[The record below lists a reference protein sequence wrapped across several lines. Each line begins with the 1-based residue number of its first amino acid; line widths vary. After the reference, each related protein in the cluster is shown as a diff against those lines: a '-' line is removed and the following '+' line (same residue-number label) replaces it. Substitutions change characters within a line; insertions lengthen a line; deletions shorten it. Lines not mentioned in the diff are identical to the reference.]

1 MKDRKENIDLVC
13 SVAELASLFEKPAGI
28 QGFLQNVVELVSDH
42 MHSDVCSIYLYE
54 REEQELVLRAT
65 KGLHSDSIGNVRLK
79 IGEGITGLALRE
91 LRPILEPRASDSPFF
106 KRIPDINEEQ
116 YEAFLAVPIRRGL
129 TRIGVI
135 TLQHRRIDYF
145 DAQDSKALRAIAS
158 QLAATLE
165 NVGLLMELRDG
176 PEKVSPS
183 PNTAPGGVIG
193 GIVAAGGIAIGSVTV
208 FGHGPDRL
216 GEQWTPDAAGTA
228 SADDA
233 QSGEDLLRSA
243 IERTEEQLET
253 LQRKMEEDLAD
264 IATLI
269 FNAHLLML
277 RDDEFTGRMVE
288 LARGGEAPWS
298 AVRKVVERFVGIFS
312 QSKNARIQ
320 EKVQDIQD
328 LGHRILVNLD
338 RGADVHADY
347 RGAVVV
353 TARLFP
359 SELVRLV
366 AQNAEGIVVSGGG
379 SPTSHIS
386 ILARSLAIP
395 VLFVSD
401 DRVLHTPDGTGAILD
416 CELGRLLIDTDRET
430 ADVYRSRIAEQ
441 TRTQISADDVPEQ
454 CRTGDDVRVQ
464 VLANANLLQDA
475 RLARRNKAEGIGLY
489 RSEFPFIVRDDFP
502 SEEEQVSTY
511 RRIIEATGEREVTLR
526 TLDIGGDKLLR
537 FLPDAREENP
547 FLGLRGIRFCLANRE
562 IFADQLRAML
572 RAGVGADLRIMFPMV
587 SSLDEFLEAREILD
601 LCADELRRDG
611 MEHNGAPLIGAMV
624 ELPSAVE
631 CAPELAAASDFLC
644 IGSND
649 LIMYM
654 LAVDR
659 TNEHV
664 GSMYQSYHPSV
675 LRAIKR
681 LVDSIGDKVTELS
694 ICGDAASDPLL
705 LPFFLGIGIRR
716 VSVEPKQVPRTKQLV
731 GELMLDQAV
740 AYAGELLSRPRLKDV
755 QAFLLERDRK

>member
-13 SVAELASLFEKPAGI
+13 SVAELASLFEKPTGI

-65 KGLHSDSIGNVRLK
+65 KGLHPDSIGNVRLK

-135 TLQHRRIDYF
+135 TLQHHRVDYF

-165 NVGLLMELRDG
+165 NVGLLIELRAG
-176 PEKVSPS
+176 PEKVFP
-183 PNTAPGGVIG
+183 PPDTEPGSVIG
-193 GIVAAGGIAIGSVTV
+193 GMVAAGGIAIGSITV
-208 FGHGPDRL
+208 LGQGPDRL
-216 GEQWTPDAAGTA
+216 AQQWRPEATPPA
-228 SADDA
+228 S
-233 QSGEDLLRSA
+233 SGEGKSGESLLRDA

-253 LQRKMEEDLAD
+253 LQREMEEDLAD

-277 RDDEFTGRMVE
+277 RDDEFAGRMIE
-288 LARGGEAPWS
+288 LASEGETPWS
-298 AVRKVVERFVGIFS
+298 AVRSVVERFVGIFS
-312 QSKNARIQ
+312 QSKNERIQ

-328 LGHRILVNLD
+328 LGHRILLNLD
-338 RGADVHADY
+338 GGADVHADY
-347 RGAVVV
+347 EGAIVV

-366 AQNAEGIVVSGGG
+366 AQSAEGIVVSGGG
-379 SPTSHIS
+379 NPTSHIS

-395 VLFVSD
+395 VIFVSD
-401 DRVLHTPDGTGAILD
+401 DRVMHTPEGVMAILD
-416 CELGRLLIDTDRET
+416 CELGRLMLSADREI
-430 ADVYRSRIAEQ
+430 ADLYRSKIAER
-441 TRTQISADDVPEQ
+441 TRIETSVEDVPAKCRTTDDVA
-454 CRTGDDVRVQ
+454 VR
-464 VLANANLLQDA
+464 VLANVNLLQDA
-475 RLARRNKAEGIGLY
+475 RLGNRNKAEGIGLY

-511 RRIIEATGEREVTLR
+511 RRIIEAIGDREVTLR
-526 TLDIGGDKLLR
+526 TLDIGGDKMLR

-547 FLGLRGIRFCLANRE
+547 FLGLRGIRFCLSNRE

-572 RAGVGADLRIMFPMV
+572 RAGVGADLKIMFPMV
-587 SSLDEFLEAREILD
+587 SSLDEFLEAREILNS
-601 LCADELRRDG
+601 CADELTRDG
-611 MEHNGAPLIGAMV
+611 VEHNCAPQVGAMV

-681 LVDSIGDKVTELS
+681 VVDSIGDKVDALS
-694 ICGDAASDPLL
+694 ICGDAAADPLL

-716 VSVEPKQVPRTKQLV
+716 VSVEPKQIPQTKRFVQGL
-731 GELMLDQAV
+731 LMDQAA
-740 AYAGELLSRPRLKDV
+740 AYAHELLSRPRLKDV
-755 QAFLLERDRK
+755 QAFLAESVPG